1 MIKNSHIIMKRYLE
15 WRCRMNWHPKYLKY
29 IQEWISNI
37 TDTQMEYFVRE
48 REHLINIGIYSE

>member
-1 MIKNSHIIMKRYLE
+1 MKRYLE

-29 IQEWISNI
+29 IQEWISNV

-48 REHLINIGIYSE
+48 REHLINVGIYSE